1 MSAAIRLSKSE
12 MKRAMPEST
21 LATPSASLQA
31 TGRTGR
37 LSWPLTLL
45 AWALG
50 LLFIYSALT
59 KIPAPA
65 SFALAV
71 KHFKVIPLWA
81 VNIPAVILP
90 WCELTAGVALL
101 TVRWRR
107 AGALLVLV
115 MLCMFVIAVA
125 MAIARDLDISC
136 GCFGEAGGRA
146 GYSLLVFDL
155 VLVVLAAFLAS
166 GKKNPLPPRTRPTKT
181 LSPPRERADVNEVS
195 AG

>member
-1 MSAAIRLSKSE
+1 
-12 MKRAMPEST
+12 MPEST

-71 KHFKVIPLWA
+71 KHFKMLPLWA
-81 VNIPAVILP
+81 VNIPALILP

-101 TVRWRR
+101 TVKWRR
-107 AGALLVLV
+107 AGALLVMV
-115 MLCMFVIAVA
+115 MLCLFVVSVA

-146 GYSLLVFDL
+146 GYPLLTFDL
-155 VLVVLAAFLAS
+155 VLAALAAWIV
-166 GKKNPLPPRTRPTKT
+166 RTAP
-181 LSPPRERADVNEVS
+181 N
-195 AG
+195 